1 MKTIILGVLLSLFGF
16 ISLGQE
22 LSDKLY
28 HQLFD
33 EIASRNP
40 PKNISQKL
48 DSLMGIETMSTFDS
62 ARVYNLKGVYHDLIQ
77 ESDLAV
83 ASLQKAIVLFEGS
96 YKWKTKVQLNLSTAY
111 TSSHQFTKATTML
124 MEVAKSAKENDDL
137 NLHTKVKEYFA
148 NLYFNQGDIKRAL
161 NELEQVALSYEELKD
176 TITLSRLYNNLAVLY
191 KKNEAYSKA
200 IEYNVKSLN
209 LSKAMKDSHAV
220 SQSYNNIGLNYERL
234 FYKTDSV
241 PYMQQSIAFFKEA
254 IKIKR
259 QFPEAWN
266 TALYNL
272 IRVYRLIGEY
282 DKANQYSLELSESK
296 RGAYKEVEQMLRD
309 KMLFALNRGH
319 SIEAFHCLFKLDSIQ
334 KIIRDLQT
342 HDFEQMLK
350 NQSDLFES
358 KRSEK
363 EKALALTEEHN
374 LRLIVENKHNR
385 LQIIFLSILV
395 IILMGLFGFVFY
407 HKSIIHKN
415 EQEKKDLKL
424 TILRSQ
430 MNPHFIFNVLTAIQN
445 SLLDDDPL
453 KTAGYIAR
461 FSNLVRKNFDFTD
474 KESIPLNDDI
484 DALVN
489 YIETQKIRFGSKFD
503 YQIEIDQSIIK
514 DEVYIPPMLMQPLVE
529 NAIEHG
535 LKKCKHK
542 GQLEV
547 KVQQKGRQ
555 LFFCVT
561 DNGVGYA
568 PKPTDGKK
576 HALDVLRARLHL
588 LGYGDEKT
596 FVIQRK
602 GVDGGTEVKFSLT
615 LKKDV

>member
-1 MKTIILGVLLSLFGF
+1 MKAIILCVLFSLCGF
-16 ISLGQE
+16 VTIGQE
-22 LSDKLY
+22 LSDQLY

-33 EIASRNP
+33 DITSRNP
-40 PKNISQKL
+40 SKDICQKL
-48 DSLMGIETMSTFDS
+48 DSLLNIETMSTFNR
-62 ARVYNLKGVYHDLIQ
+62 ARVYNLKGVYYDLTHQ
-77 ESDLAV
+77 RDLAV
-83 ASLQKAIVLFEGS
+83 VSLQKAIVLLEGN
-96 YKWKTKVQLNLSTAY
+96 YKWRTKVQLNLSAAY
-111 TSSHQFTKATTML
+111 TDNHQFTKATYIL
-124 MEVAKSAKENDDL
+124 MEVGKTANENSDVVL
-137 NLHTKVKEYFA
+137 QTKVKEYFA
-148 NLYFNQGDIKRAL
+148 NLYFKQGDIKKAL
-161 NELEQVALSYEELKD
+161 NELEDVALSYEELKD
-176 TITLSRLYNNLAVLY
+176 TTTLSRLYNNLAVLY
-191 KKNEAYSKA
+191 KNNEAFVKA

-209 LSKAMKDSHAV
+209 LSKAMKDSLAV
-220 SQSYNNIGLNYERL
+220 SQSYNNIGLNYEQL
-234 FYKTDSV
+234 FYKTDSA
-241 PYMQQSIAFFKEA
+241 PYLNESIEFFKEA

-266 TALYNL
+266 SALSNL
-272 IRVYRLIGEY
+272 IRVYRIIGEY

-296 RGAYKEVEQMLRD
+296 RGNYKEIEQMLRD
-309 KMLFALNRGH
+309 KMLFSLTQGN
-319 SIEAFHCLFKLDSIQ
+319 SLEAYRCMFKLDSIQ
-334 KIIRDLQT
+334 NIIRDLQT

-358 KRSEK
+358 KKREK

-374 LRLIVENKHNR
+374 LRLMAENKHNR
-385 LQIIFLSILV
+385 LQIVFLLLLV
-395 IILMGLFGFVFY
+395 ILLLGLFLFVIY

-461 FSNLVRKNFDFTD
+461 FANLVRKNFDFTD
-474 KESIPLNDDI
+474 KESIPLNEDV

-489 YIETQKIRFGSKFD
+489 YIETQKIRFGNKFD
-503 YQIEIDQSIIK
+503 YQIDVDNSIIK
-514 DEVYIPPMLMQPLVE
+514 DEIYVPPMLMQPLVE

-542 GQLEV
+542 GHLQV
-547 KVQQKGRQ
+547 KVEQKGRQ
-555 LFFCVT
+555 LSFCVI
-561 DNGVGYA
+561 DNGVGYD
-568 PKPTDGKK
+568 PKPRDEKK
-576 HALDVLRARLHL
+576 HALDVLRARLNL

-596 FVIQRK
+596 FTIQRV
-602 GVDGGTEVKFSLT
+602 GADGGTEVKFSLT

>member
-1 MKTIILGVLLSLFGF
+1 MKTRILIILLSLNTLALFGQ
-16 ISLGQE
+16 SLSNE
-22 LSDKLY
+22 LY

-33 EIASRNP
+33 EISSRNP
-40 PKNISQKL
+40 PTYISQKL
-48 DSLMGIETMSTFDS
+48 DSLLNMETMSTFDR
-62 ARVYNLKGVYHDLIQ
+62 ARIYNLKGVYHDLIH
-77 ESDLAV
+77 ERTLAIT
-83 ASLQKAIVLFEGS
+83 SLQKAIVLFEENN
-96 YKWKTKVQLNLSTAY
+96 KWKTKVQLNLSAAY
-111 TSSHQFTKATTML
+111 TESHQFTKATSIL
-124 MEVAKSAKENDDL
+124 MELGKTAKENRDVSL
-137 NLHTKVKEYFA
+137 QAKVKEYFA
-148 NLYFNQGDIKRAL
+148 NLYFKQGDINKAL
-161 NELEQVALSYEELKD
+161 NELEEVALTYEALKD
-176 TITLSRLYNNLAVLY
+176 TVILSRLYNNLGVLY
-191 KKNEAYSKA
+191 KNNEAYSKA

-209 LSKAMKDSHAV
+209 LSKAMKDTLAV

-254 IKIKR
+254 IKLKR
-259 QFPEAWN
+259 QFPVAWN
-266 TALYNL
+266 TALHNL

-296 RGAYKEVEQMLRD
+296 RGDYKEEEQMYRS
-309 KMLFALNRGH
+309 KMLFALNRGN
-319 SIEAFHCLFKLDSIQ
+319 SREAFYCLFKLDSIQ

-342 HDFEQMLK
+342 HDFEQMLQ

-358 KRSEK
+358 KKSEK

-374 LRLIVENKHNR
+374 LRLMVENKHNR

-395 IILMGLFGFVFY
+395 IILMGLFGFVYY
-407 HKSIIHKN
+407 HKNLIHKN

-474 KESIPLNDDI
+474 KESISLDD
-484 DALVN
+484 DLGALTN
-489 YIETQKIRFGSKFD
+489 YIETQKIRFGNKFD
-503 YQIEIDQSIIK
+503 YHVEVESNIQLK
-514 DEVYIPPMLMQPLVE
+514 DVHVPPMMLQPLVE

-542 GQLEV
+542 GYLHVQ
-547 KVQQKGRQ
+547 VQQAGRQ
-555 LFFCVT
+555 LFFIVT
-561 DNGVGYA
+561 DNGVGYIS
-568 PKPTDGKK
+568 KHGDGKQ
-576 HALDVLRARLHL
+576 HALDVLKARLTL

-596 FVIQRK
+596 FVIRR
-602 GVDGGTEVKFSLT
+602 VSRDGGTEVKFTLT